1 MIRPGKL
8 KESKGLYLL
17 GGLFV
22 LLFAVSLLIGRYPS
36 AGILSPAHLFT
47 EQLALRVFLRL
58 RLPRVI
64 SASLLGA
71 ALASSGCTF
80 QMLFRNPLVE
90 PGFLGVSQGAA
101 FGAAMAILLV
111 PRLPGGVQ
119 LSAVFFSLTG
129 LLLSYRV
136 ARNIRFGGWVI
147 RMVIS
152 GLAVSA
158 LFTSGVGVLKYL
170 ADPLSQLQ
178 EMTFWMLGGL
188 AGTTWST
195 TVSMLLLALPALFI
209 LYLFRWRL
217 NILSLDDLTSF
228 SMGADPF
235 RERMLL
241 LVAASVATAGVTAA
255 AGIVGW
261 VGLLIPHVARRLFGA
276 EGSVSLPASM
286 LLGAVMV
293 LACDD
298 IARTLLSFEIP
309 LGILTSLL
317 GAGLFL
323 MLLSSGQVRFRR

>member
-1 MIRPGKL
+1 MTRPEQRRGIF
-8 KESKGLYLL
+8 LL
-17 GGLFV
+17 GGLFL
-22 LLFAVSLLIGRYPS
+22 LLFALSLLVGRFPT
-36 AGILSPAHLFT
+36 AGFLFPGDLLRDPLS
-47 EQLALRVFLRL
+47 LRIFLRL
-58 RLPRVI
+58 RLPRVL

-71 ALASSGCTF
+71 ALAASGCAF

-101 FGAAMAILLV
+101 FGAALAILLF

-119 LSAVFFSLTG
+119 LSAVLFSLGG
-129 LLLSYRV
+129 LFLSYRV
-136 ARNIRFGGWVI
+136 ASSIRFGGWVI

-158 LFTSGVGVLKYL
+158 LFTSGVGVLKYM

-188 AGTTWST
+188 AGTTWQT
-195 TVSMLLLALPALFI
+195 TLSMLLLSLPALAV
-209 LYLFRWRL
+209 LYLFRWRF

-261 VGLLIPHVARRLFGA
+261 VGLLVPHAARRVFGA
-276 EGSVSLPASM
+276 EGSLSLPASM
-286 LLGAVMV
+286 LLGAVMLLV
-293 LACDD
+293 CDG
-298 IARTLLSFEIP
+298 IARALLPFEIP

-317 GAGLFL
+317 GAGLFIL
-323 MLLSSGQVRFRR
+323 LLSSGQVRFRR